1 VEWKRSTLK
10 FKSSIMVNEIIKVAI
25 VEDEKD
31 LRETM
36 KLILDASP
44 GIECDYTFTNAEDAV
59 ELIPDLDL
67 DVLIM
72 DINLPGITG
81 AEAVRIIKKRLP
93 DLQVMMCTVY
103 EDDENIFKALSNGA
117 SGYILKPVTSSQLV
131 EAILD
136 LHKGGSPMSSD
147 IARKVVASLHT
158 KERDEDWE
166 LLTDRE
172 KQILDRL
179 DKGFFYKEI
188 ADELGVKI
196 DTIKK
201 HIYNIYGK
209 LHVQSRTEAINK
221 MYKKR

>member
-1 VEWKRSTLK
+1 
-10 FKSSIMVNEIIKVAI
+10 
-25 VEDEKD
+25 
-31 LRETM
+31 
-36 KLILDASP
+36 
-44 GIECDYTFTNAEDAV
+44 
-59 ELIPDLDL
+59 
-67 DVLIM
+67 
-72 DINLPGITG
+72 
-81 AEAVRIIKKRLP
+81 
-93 DLQVMMCTVY
+93 
-103 EDDENIFKALSNGA
+103 
-117 SGYILKPVTSSQLV
+117 
-131 EAILD
+131 
-136 LHKGGSPMSSD
+136 MSSD

-201 HIYNIYGK
+201 HIYNIYSK